1 MISYQRGTKIVKLQ
15 VINKVALII
24 LSARSLTVE
33 ECGGSAHLIFAH
45 EDHKISRFL
54 GQLLLHVVVL
64 YKPFS

>member
-33 ECGGSAHLIFAH
+33 ECGGPAHLIIFPH
-45 EDHKISRFL
+45 EDHKITRFL

-64 YKPFS
+64 F